1 MPSAT
6 KNLFEKRFL
15 DLQKL
20 LFRFE
25 MPVIE
30 QEIPRAVQRGSGS
43 MPVDKKMNLY
53 YNAGMKNLPIGI
65 QTFSHLMEHNYLY
78 VDKTEQIHRLLALGG
93 KFYFLSRPRRFGK
106 SLLISTLTELF
117 SGNRE
122 LFKDLW
128 IYDKIEWKKYPVIH
142 IDFLEIAYETP
153 QKLKQS
159 LGKKIREIAGE
170 YDVEINPDDDYKE
183 AFRHLIK
190 RLAKT
195 YKTNVVILVDEYD
208 KPIIDFIETEDIK
221 KAKANRNVLK
231 YFYSVLKSSDQ
242 YIRFAFITGVSKFSR
257 VSIFSDVNNLN
268 DITIDNNYSTLLGLT
283 HDELLRYFE
292 NRIDLLSRETGPGKD
307 ELLRQIKMWYN
318 GYSWDGKNFLYNPF
332 SILNLFSKKRFSN
345 YWFSTGTPTFLIN
358 LIKKQNRT
366 ITSLEREEVDDAI
379 FETYDIENLG
389 ILSMLFQTGYLTIK
403 EIQPVD
409 VVQSQYILSYPN
421 LEVKESF
428 LKHFLTG
435 CTTEEPGK
443 LGTIVN
449 HLVKTIR
456 DNEVEKFFTILKS
469 LFASIPSHLFIAE
482 REAYYHTVFYLILTL
497 IGIRTGVEVHTNKGR
512 IDAAIE
518 TDNHIYV
525 MEFKM
530 GTAAEAMDQIEEKKY
545 YEKYLAIGKPIHLI
559 GVGFDAAEKN
569 IVEYMEKQLH

>member
-1 MPSAT
+1 
-6 KNLFEKRFL
+6 
-15 DLQKL
+15 
-20 LFRFE
+20 
-25 MPVIE
+25 
-30 QEIPRAVQRGSGS
+30 
-43 MPVDKKMNLY
+43 
-53 YNAGMKNLPIGI
+53 MKNLPIGI

-78 VDKTEQIHRLLALGG
+78 VDKTEQIHRLLDLGG

-106 SLLISTLTELF
+106 SLLISTLYELF
-117 SGNRE
+117 SGNRD
-122 LFKDLW
+122 LFNNLW
-128 IYDKIEWKKYPVIH
+128 IYDKIEWKKYPVIY
-142 IDFLEIAYETP
+142 IDFLEIAYKTP
-153 QKLKQS
+153 QKLEHS
-159 LGKKIREIAGE
+159 LGKKIREIADE
-170 YDVEINPDDDYKE
+170 YEIEIDPDDDYKE

-208 KPIIDFIETEDIK
+208 KPIIDFIETEDID
-221 KAKANRNVLK
+221 KAKANRRVLK
-231 YFYSVLKSSDQ
+231 HFYSVLKSSDQ

-268 DITIDNNYSTLLGLT
+268 DITIDNNFSTLLGLT
-283 HDELLRYFE
+283 QDELFRYFE
-292 NRIDLLSRETGPGKD
+292 YRIEELSRETGHGKD

-318 GYSWDGKNFLYNPF
+318 GYSWDGKNFLYNPL

-358 LIKKQNRT
+358 LIKKQNGD
-366 ITSLEREEVDDAI
+366 ITSLEREEVDEAI

-443 LGTIVN
+443 LGSVVN
-449 HLVKTIR
+449 NLVKAIR
-456 DNEVEKFFTILKS
+456 DNKVEKFFTIIKS
-469 LFASIPSHLFIAE
+469 LFASIPSHLFIAD
-482 REAYYHTVFYLILTL
+482 REAYYHTVFFLILTL
-497 IGIRTGVEVHTNKGR
+497 IGIKTGVEVHTNKGR
-512 IDAAIE
+512 IDAVIE
-518 TDNHIYV
+518 TEDHIYV

-530 GTAAEAMDQIEEKKY
+530 GTAAEAMEQIEAKKY
-545 YEKYLAIGKPIHLI
+545 YEKYLSKGKPVHLI
-559 GVGFDAAEKN
+559 GVGFDATEKN
-569 IVEYMEKQLH
+569 IIDYTKKQVC